1 VNLALAIGA
10 GVAVLGATALA
21 RWRQPVFGAA
31 AKTARYLGEVRAE
44 VRKVTWP
51 GWDELRKSTV
61 VIIIFIIVLG
71 IVISLMDYVFSLLLV
86 QLPARMFG

>member
-1 VNLALAIGA
+1 MKV
-10 GVAVLGATALA
+10 V
-21 RWRQPVFGAA
+21 GAA
-31 AKTARYLGEVRAE
+31 ANAVRYLGEVRAE

-61 VIIIFIIVLG
+61 VIIIFVIILG
-71 IVISLMDYVFSLLLV
+71 IIISVMDYGFSLLLV